1 MNTSLQNIPRVA
13 IFCSSLK
20 NPFIEAWLKT
30 WEASGVKV
38 AVLANVHPSDS
49 SDTPD
54 YLHERTVY
62 FDAADLG
69 SVSQWKAELE
79 SKLEG
84 SPNAIFYWW
93 GLAALFETAPVKAWP
108 SAKVLLCVDTYP
120 NASRLLT
127 ELRECVRSAFPIAMV
142 DAFVVASEE
151 MAALLARRFPWV
163 RGKEMRTVVSP
174 FPLSA
179 HCSAVRDSA
188 RDASARPRLCF
199 TGRSD
204 YLHSGSLKMGKDDL
218 GVFFDGL
225 IQAELDVFV
234 QAPRDNDHRR
244 LLAGLG
250 YSFYGDVP
258 RSHIM
263 NGGFADMISQFD
275 GHLVCY
281 EVANSTISRRVS
293 TSLSTRFATGIC
305 SSTPLIVPPEATFA
319 KDFFSRH
326 PIGFA
331 SKDPGVV
338 RRTLGERGAQM
349 REYWKTNH
357 QAWAGESNA
366 SGLRQLLE

>member
-1 MNTSLQNIPRVA
+1 MITSFKSIPRIA

-30 WEASGVKV
+30 WEASGAKV

-62 FDAADLG
+62 FDATDPG
-69 SVSQWKAELE
+69 SMSQWKAELE
-79 SKLEG
+79 SKVG
-84 SPNAIFYWW
+84 GQPSAIFYWW
-93 GLAALFETAPVKAWP
+93 GLASLFEKAPAKAWP
-108 SAKVLLCVDTYP
+108 NAKVSLCVDTYP

-127 ELRECVRSAFPIAMV
+127 ELREFARSAFPIAMV
-142 DAFVVASEE
+142 DSFVVASEE
-151 MAALLARRFPWV
+151 MADLLKRRFPWI
-163 RGKEMRTVVSP
+163 RGKEMCTVVSP

-179 HCSAVRDSA
+179 HSSAVRDSA
-188 RDASARPRLCF
+188 RGTHARPRLCF

-218 GVFFDGL
+218 GVFFDSL
-225 IQAELDVFV
+225 IQAEMDVFV
-234 QAPRDNDHRR
+234 QAPRDNEHRR

-250 YSFYGDVP
+250 YSFYSDVP

-263 NGGFADMISQFD
+263 NGGFADMISGFD
-275 GHLVCY
+275 GHLVYY
-281 EVANSTISRRVS
+281 EVTNSTISRRVS
-293 TSLSTRFATGIC
+293 TSLSTRFATAIC

-319 KDFFSRH
+319 VDFLSRN

-331 SKDPGVV
+331 SRDPHVV
-338 RRTLGERGAQM
+338 RRTLGERGRQM
-349 REYWKTNH
+349 REYWMNNH
-357 QAWAGESNA
+357 QGWTGESNA